1 VNIVQLTP
9 GAAGMYCGS
18 CMRDNAL
25 TTAFRRQGHDALLVP
40 LYTPLK
46 TDEKNNSAG
55 RIFFG
60 GLNVFLQQKTSMF
73 RNTPGW
79 LDRAL
84 DHPGL
89 LNFATSF
96 GIRTKP
102 HELGELT
109 VSMLKGEDGNQ
120 KKEVDKLAEWL
131 KGTHKPDVVIL
142 SNAILCGMLR
152 RLKQDIDAPIIVT
165 LQGEDFFLDGLP
177 DDLREESWKLLAE
190 RAAEA
195 DGFIAVSKY
204 YADEMTRRL
213 KLSPNKVHAVHNG
226 IELDGYAPAS
236 APPTV
241 PTIGYLARF
250 AVEKGI
256 RTLLDAFIKL
266 KAMPGMASARLRL
279 AGSLTPTEQP
289 LFDELKATAAKA
301 GFAAAVDFLPNVSR
315 EDKVKFLQS
324 LSVLS
329 VPAAYGES
337 FGLYVLEALACGVPV
352 VQPSNAAFPELL
364 AATGGGILC
373 EPNNSDDLAKKLAE
387 LLAQSDV
394 ARALGET
401 GRRVVLEKY
410 GIDSVARE
418 LAEIYARTGRE
429 RESSRKAG
437 VAHAQ

>member
-1 VNIVQLTP
+1 
-9 GAAGMYCGS
+9 MYCGS

-25 TTAFRRQGHDALLVP
+25 TTAFRRMGHDALLVP

-46 TDEKNNSAG
+46 TDEANNSAD

-60 GLNVFLQQKTSMF
+60 GLNVFLQQKTSIF
-73 RNTPGW
+73 RKTPAW
-79 LDRAL
+79 LDRTL
-84 DHPGL
+84 DNASL

-120 KKEVDKLAEWL
+120 KKEVDKLAAWL
-131 KGTHKPDVVIL
+131 KTTHKPDVIVL
-142 SNAILCGMLR
+142 SNAILCGMLHR
-152 RLKQDIDAPIIVT
+152 IKQDIDAPVIVT

-177 DDLREESWKLLAE
+177 DGLREEAWALLAE
-190 RAAEA
+190 RAKEA
-195 DGFIAVSKY
+195 DGFVAVSKY
-204 YADEMTRRL
+204 YGDLMAERL
-213 KLSPNKVHAVHNG
+213 NLPASKVHAIHNG
-226 IELDGYAPAS
+226 IELDGYAPATT
-236 APPTV
+236 APAA

-256 RTLLDAFIKL
+256 RTLLNAFIAL
-266 KAMPGMASARLRL
+266 KKMPGMANARLRL
-279 AGSLTPTEQP
+279 AGSLTPTEQN

-301 GFAAAVDFLPNVSR
+301 GIANDVDFLPNVSR
-315 EDKVKFLQS
+315 EEKVKFLQS

-373 EPNNSDDLAKKLAE
+373 EPNNADDLARKLAE
-387 LLAQSDV
+387 LLGQPAV
-394 ARALGET
+394 AKALGET
-401 GRRVVLEKY
+401 GRRAVQEKY

-418 LAEIYARTGRE
+418 LADLYTRVGTE
-429 RESSRKAG
+429 RKSAG
-437 VAHAQ
+437 AAHAQ